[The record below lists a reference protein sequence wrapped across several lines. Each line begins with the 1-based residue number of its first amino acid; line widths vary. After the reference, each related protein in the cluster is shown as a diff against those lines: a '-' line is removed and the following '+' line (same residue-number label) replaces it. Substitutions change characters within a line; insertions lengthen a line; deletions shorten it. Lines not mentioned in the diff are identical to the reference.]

1 MAGLIDVHSHLL
13 PGVDDGCEN
22 VEASLACAREMVAAG
37 YTHMAV
43 TPHVW
48 PSNPHVVKSAILQWA
63 KDLQAA
69 LDAAQIPI
77 QLTPGGELNQSNNL
91 DKIPLDDLITYGM
104 KNKYVLFDLWADA
117 LPANFDSTVEYFHK
131 LGIQP
136 ILAHPE
142 RMSTVQRNPELVNHF
157 ADIGLLLQGNLQCL
171 GDPVGTPTNT
181 LAERYLK
188 EDRYFMLGSDLH
200 RLNTLP
206 LRLAGLKRAREI
218 TTPQQ
223 FQRLTQTH
231 PAKVLG
237 ISL

>member
-1 MAGLIDVHSHLL
+1 MAGLIDIHSHLL

-63 KDLQAA
+63 TDLQAA
-69 LDAAQIPI
+69 LDAAQIHI
-77 QLTPGGELNQSNNL
+77 KLIPGGELNQANNL
-91 DKIPLDDLITYGM
+91 DKIPPEDLITYGM
-104 KNKYVLFDLWADA
+104 KNKYVLFDLWADV
-117 LPANFDSTVEYFHK
+117 LPDSFDRTVAHFLK
-131 LGIQP
+131 MGIQP

-142 RMSTVQRNPELVNHF
+142 RMSAVQRKPDLVNHF
-157 ADIGLLLQGNLQCL
+157 AEIGLLLQGNLQCL
-171 GDPVGTPTNT
+171 GDPAGTPTNT
-181 LAERYLK
+181 LVERYLK

-200 RLNTLP
+200 RLNTVP
-206 LRLAGLKRAREI
+206 LRMAGLKRAREI
-218 TTPQQ
+218 ITAEQ
-223 FQRLTQTH
+223 FHRLTQSH

-237 ISL
+237 IAL